1 MGNVIAGSE
10 FKKFR
15 VGDVVPEYEVYEL
28 VRKLHYC
35 EEDFDSGEGNIGE
48 VIEEYESYK
57 VVEVS
62 LDTLHKVSVSIDD
75 YLVFEYTDLDPREMP
90 PIVLGYFD
98 GSDDYLILDG
108 NHRVTMLRELGIEK
122 TVAFAGIKHN

>member
-1 MGNVIAGSE
+1 MDNVIAGSE

-15 VGDVVPEYEVYEL
+15 VGDVVPEYEVYNL
-28 VRKLHYC
+28 VKKLHYS
-35 EEDFDSGEGNIGE
+35 EEDFDSGEGSIGE
-48 VIEEYESYK
+48 LIEEYEQYK
-57 VVEVS
+57 VVEVP
-62 LDTLHKVSVSIDD
+62 LYQLHNVFVSIDD

-98 GSDDYLILDG
+98 DSDEYLILDG

-122 TVAFAGIKHN
+122 TVAFVGIKNN

>member
-1 MGNVIAGSE
+1 MSNVIAGSE

-15 VGDVVPEYEVYEL
+15 LGDVVPEYEVYNL
-28 VRKLHYC
+28 VKKIHYN
-35 EEDFDSGEGNIGE
+35 EEDFDSGEGSVE
-48 VIEEYESYK
+48 ELIEEYEQYK
-57 VVEVS
+57 VVEVP
-62 LDTLHKVSVSIDD
+62 LYQLHNVFVSIDD

-122 TVAFAGIKHN
+122 TVAFVGIKNN